1 MTLMSSF
8 CLARSSSTDSLIL
21 NRVWNYRRNFTIP
34 VNGVEKNVYMRYT
47 FGIDRRN
54 ALLFLVPTMY
64 VIAQGDHQFVG
75 ESYCK
80 LSFRDVD
87 EYDVKRQ
94 VVWGSI
100 PRQRTAM
107 PVLLEFSTPDFYDDT
122 LYPEHILSPFYRG
135 NSFFYNYKVKLVDNN
150 IAYIAFVPKKNNTQL
165 VKGFATVDAH
175 TGRLKSV
182 DFEGEFDMVDF
193 KVSAEMNENDTQ
205 SKLPKRCTT
214 DAAFNFLGNK
224 VTATFTADYDCPRT
238 LPDSLDHEKNRELM
252 EELRPIP
259 LNKREKEIYARY
271 DSIQNADHNPI
282 TLDTTVIDTIAV
294 DTTDVDTIAV
304 DTIAVDTIRQE
315 EHHGSDWLKKIG
327 WDIIGYNLLHGN
339 RTDVGAVTM
348 RFSPL
353 LNPLYLGYSQSRG
366 ISYKLKLGFR
376 YSWNTHRYLTL
387 NPQLGY
393 NFKLDQIFYKLPL
406 RMTYNPKR
414 NGYAEILCSNGNHI
428 SNSALA
434 DDFHRIMGD
443 SIDMPNFKDMCIQA
457 VNNVVAYD
465 WLEIMTGLV
474 FHRRISLD
482 SELMKEAGMESE
494 FRSFATLLTVRLS
507 PWHKGPTL
515 TANFEQSIK
524 GVFGSNLDYQRWE
537 FDASYLKHIP
547 SLRILNLRGGAGF
560 YTQRN
565 SNYFVDYA
573 NFHDDNLPSGWED
586 DWAGQFQLLRS
597 SWYNQ
602 SNYYL
607 RGHVSFDTPMLLLS
621 YLPFV
626 GRYLE
631 VERIYVS
638 ALSIQHTRPY
648 FELGYGFTNRY
659 FSTAVFTNLLGGK
672 IQEFGC
678 KFTVELF
685 RRW

>member
-1 MTLMSSF
+1 MTLMPSF
-8 CLARSSSTDSLIL
+8 CLARSYTDSLIL
-21 NRVWNYRRNFTIP
+21 NRVWNYRRNFTVP
-34 VNGVEKNVYMRYT
+34 VHGIEKNVYMRYT
-47 FGIDRRN
+47 FGMDRRN

-64 VIAQGDHQFVG
+64 VIAQGDHHYVG

-80 LSFRDVD
+80 LNFRDVD

-94 VVWGSI
+94 VVWGTI

-107 PVLLEFSTPDFYDDT
+107 PVLLEFSTPDFYDDK
-122 LYPEHILSPFYRG
+122 LYPDYILSPFYRG
-135 NSFFYNYKVKLVDNN
+135 NSFFYHYKIRLVEDNMAV
-150 IAYIAFVPKKNNTQL
+150 IRFAPKKNNTQL
-165 VKGFATVDAH
+165 VKGFATVDVN
-175 TGRLKSV
+175 TGRLQSV
-182 DFEGEFDMVDF
+182 DFEGEFDMVAF

-224 VTATFTADYDCPRT
+224 VTATFTAAYDCPRT
-238 LPDSLDHEKNRELM
+238 LPDSLDDEKNRELM

-259 LNKREKEIYARY
+259 LNQREQEIYARY
-271 DSIQNADHNPI
+271 DSINNASPKNNTVDTHAVDTI
-282 TLDTTVIDTIAV
+282 TGDTIAV
-294 DTTDVDTIAV
+294 DTTL
-304 DTIAVDTIRQE
+304 QE
-315 EHHGSDWLKKIG
+315 KHHGNDWLKKIG
-327 WDIIGYNLLHGN
+327 WDIIGYNLINGN

-353 LNPLYLGYSQSRG
+353 LNPLYFGYSKSRG
-366 ISYKLKLGFR
+366 ISYRLKFGFR
-376 YSWNTHRYLTL
+376 YSWNAHRYLTL
-387 NPQLGY
+387 NPQFGY
-393 NFKLDQIFYKLPL
+393 NFKLNQIFYKIPL

-414 NGYAEILCSNGNHI
+414 NGYAEISWANGNHI

-434 DDFHRIMGD
+434 DDFQKIMGD
-443 SIDMPNFKDMCIQA
+443 SINMPDFKDMSIQA

-474 FHRRISLD
+474 FHRRVSLD
-482 SELMKEAGMESE
+482 PELMKEAGMDWE
-494 FRSFATLLTVRLS
+494 FRSFASTVTVRLT
-507 PWHKGPTL
+507 PWHNGPTL

-602 SNYYL
+602 SNYYV

-621 YLPFV
+621 YLPIV

-631 VERIYVS
+631 VERLYVS

-659 FSTAVFTNLLGGK
+659 FSMAVFTNLLGGK